1 MVPHLF
7 RSWLVLLAAFVAAGV
22 AMGWA
27 SPAAAWSGAPVAT
40 CLKRVAPGDTPAAIF
55 AHPHG
60 FDCSGRERRWG
71 AGDFWVL
78 SARLPTEG
86 GQRSLVR
93 SASVYQEAATLYARG
108 DDGRIARNAFDRH
121 NAWQRLRIGAFF
133 ELPIPV
139 ADTRTVQ
146 LLWRVEGTTNTR
158 GVVLNPRLL
167 TVGEGQRDDLMLTA
181 FYAGFAGLCLSLLLS
196 NFALWRALRQ
206 GYHPYYCAM
215 ILSLLVYAASSSGWL
230 GIVTG
235 MDNNIR
241 LKLNI
246 ALLGGAIIS
255 AIAFA
260 RVFLGGQMMP
270 EAVRRLTQAAMV
282 FLAGAVATY
291 LIVWPHWPLAVDRL
305 LLVAFSAA
313 LALVVPVL
321 WGAWRARVPY
331 ARIFAIAWSAPI
343 TLAMLRI
350 VQAAGWIGWSFWL
363 DNSTLVSM
371 ALEASFSALAIAW
384 RIKVVSE
391 ERDAAREK
399 ETLARM
405 LADSDALTGL
415 LNRRSF
421 LREAIGDPAP
431 RLLVLIDIDHF
442 RRVNETLG
450 HDGGDEV
457 LRVFAAALRE
467 AAPAGAL
474 IARMGGE
481 EFAILVPA
489 HLTGLPEQVLDTIR
503 GAQMPFDLK
512 VTASIGSALGVIG
525 TEADW
530 VVLYREADR
539 ALYDAK
545 RAGRDRVRWVKAA

>member
-1 MVPHLF
+1 
-7 RSWLVLLAAFVAAGV
+7 
-22 AMGWA
+22 
-27 SPAAAWSGAPVAT
+27 
-40 CLKRVAPGDTPAAIF
+40 
-55 AHPHG
+55 
-60 FDCSGRERRWG
+60 
-71 AGDFWVL
+71 
-78 SARLPTEG
+78 
-86 GQRSLVR
+86 
-93 SASVYQEAATLYARG
+93 
-108 DDGRIARNAFDRH
+108 
-121 NAWQRLRIGAFF
+121 
-133 ELPIPV
+133 
-139 ADTRTVQ
+139 
-146 LLWRVEGTTNTR
+146 
-158 GVVLNPRLL
+158 
-167 TVGEGQRDDLMLTA
+167 
-181 FYAGFAGLCLSLLLS
+181 
-196 NFALWRALRQ
+196 
-206 GYHPYYCAM
+206 M